1 MTDKPV
7 KVYMP
12 CDQFIANVL
21 KCSEGDERSKWVTSF
36 ALTLGGIGDE
46 PFAKELI
53 TKSTE
58 IMSKNIEKTARF
70 REKQKQAA
78 KQPENIPTPT
88 AKVTTTQKATQPVQ
102 SPAPVENPWGSEQNV
117 MITQAQFNELAQLC
131 GNVNKAKQM
140 VEDLSNKIASDPK
153 FVSVNHFATLKY
165 WASFQKQKETKAE
178 QPRETFET
186 RNMRAVERAI
196 ALIDDPTYKYPWET
210 DEEQQARVCK
220 KR

>member
-1 MTDKPV
+1 MAISETFWAKVLFVDFIKHYLRMTPEERNNDI
-7 KVYMP
+7 
-12 CDQFIANVL
+12 DQSIDAL
-21 KCSEGDERSKWVTSF
+21 LAHSSEGNSF
-36 ALTLGGIGDE
+36 GAKMVQWASTYQAIQSDNGKKGGR
-46 PFAKELI
+46 P
-53 TKSTE
+53 
-58 IMSKNIEKTARF
+58 R
-70 REKQKQAA
+70 KQS
-78 KQPENIPTPT
+78 ENIPTPT

>member
-1 MTDKPV
+1 MASKPV
-7 KVYMP
+7 KVYMS
-12 CDQFIANVL
+12 CDRFIANVL
-21 KCSEGDERSKWVTSF
+21 KRSEGDERSKWVTGF
-36 ALTLGGIGDE
+36 ALTLGGEGDDA
-46 PFAKELI
+46 FAKELLEQAQNNLDANNERQ
-53 TKSTE
+53 K
-58 IMSKNIEKTARF
+58 KF
-70 REKQKQAA
+70 KQKQAL
-78 KQPENIPTPT
+78 KQSENIPQPT
-88 AKVTTTQKATQPVQ
+88 AKVTTSQKATQQVQ
-102 SPAPVENPWGSEQNV
+102 SPALVENPWGSEQNV
-117 MITQAQFNELAQLC
+117 MITQAQFNELANLC

-153 FVSVNHFATLKY
+153 FVSANHFATLKY